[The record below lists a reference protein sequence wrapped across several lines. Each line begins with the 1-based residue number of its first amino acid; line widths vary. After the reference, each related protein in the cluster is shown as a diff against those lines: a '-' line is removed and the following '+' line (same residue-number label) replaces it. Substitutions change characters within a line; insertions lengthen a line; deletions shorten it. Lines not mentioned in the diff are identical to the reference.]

1 MPTCRTHILPY
12 NSGVQEQLS
21 LLEKDVQAFFEGLFS
36 GLPGAGFSPGA
47 IAQHLAREVV
57 NATKRTDEGRVYVPD
72 QYTLSMHPLDVE
84 VLLRLSPHFQADLAY
99 RLRDVLGRMG
109 FLLVREPHVTLAT
122 DPTVAQ
128 WEIRVFAWRSSTPQ
142 TAAPSETRPPLQADQ
157 PPPGAFLL
165 IEGKRHFPLTQ
176 TTIKIGRRHDNDLSL
191 SDPHVSRVHAEVRL
205 MEGRYVIADLGSTAG
220 TFVNGRQIKQHILEP
235 GDVISVAVVQ
245 LLYGEDPSGPPG
257 VTPPYTP
264 PRLPKVDRDHVTPH
278 YLRTLTDSRKPSK
291 KP

>member
-21 LLEKDVQAFFEGLFS
+21 LLEKDVQAFFEGLFR

-47 IAQHLAREVV
+47 IAQHLAREVA

-72 QYTLSMHPLDVE
+72 QYTLSMHPLDVD
-84 VLLRLSPHFQADLAY
+84 VLLRLSPNFQSDLAY

-235 GDVISVAVVQ
+235 GDVISVGVVQ

>member
-1 MPTCRTHILPY
+1 MHY
-12 NSGVQEQLS
+12 NSGVDEQLS
-21 LLEKDVQAFFEGLFS
+21 FLAKDVQAFFEGVFNA
-36 GLPGAGFSPGA
+36 LPGARFSPET
-47 IAQHLAREVV
+47 ISQHLTREVA
-57 NATKRTDEGRVYVPD
+57 NATKRTEEGQVYAPD

-99 RLRDVLGRMG
+99 RLRDVLARMG

-128 WEIRVFAWRSSTPQ
+128 WEIRVFAWRSSTPPD
-142 TAAPSETRPPLQADQ
+142 AATLQTRPPLQTDQ
-157 PPPGAFLL
+157 PPVGAFLL

-176 TTIKIGRRHDNDLSL
+176 PAIKIGRRHDNDLVL
-191 SDPHVSRVHAEVRL
+191 SDPHVSRTHAEVRL
-205 MEGRYVIADLGSTAG
+205 MAGRYVIADLGSTAG
-220 TFVNGRQIKQHILEP
+220 TFVNGRQIKQHILDP

-245 LLYGEDPSGPPG
+245 LIYGEDPSGPPG

-264 PRLPKVDRDHVTPH
+264 PKIPQGDRDQVTPH
-278 YLRTLTDSRKPSK
+278 YMRTLTDNLKPAK